1 MVASLVR
8 NLVVGS
14 LLLVCRSVVVDVV
27 VFLCVV
33 FVLVIRRIL
42 VLMEDRK
49 DVV

>member
-1 MVASLVR
+1 MASLVR
-8 NLVVGS
+8 NQVVVS
-14 LLLVCRSVVVDVV
+14 LLVVCRSVVVDLM